1 MILPSKFLPADRS
14 LIVIGGEALAQLVGA
29 PRTVS
34 ELWER
39 TRAARPVGSSH
50 ITFDWFALALSLLYA
65 IGAVKLENGL
75 IHLAKT
81 GVEP

>member
-14 LIVIGGEALAQLVGA
+14 LIVVGGEALAQLVEA

-39 TRAARPVGSSH
+39 TRAARPAGSSH
-50 ITFDWFALALSLLYA
+50 ITFDWFALALALLYA
-65 IGAVKLENGL
+65 IGAVTFEDGL
-75 IHLAKT
+75 VRLTKKGTAS
-81 GVEP
+81 